1 MSKLDFKEV
10 SKELNIMLNKR
21 PRDGQVR
28 NVVFWFDGEGEFR
41 DKLEELDLE
50 NAKIMEFT
58 GKNYFEIKYTLEV
71 TDLTS
76 NYLIYS
82 PFYKPNPQDNYLLDI
97 CLYSQEFEADIT
109 TIYMREFEID
119 NPALANV
126 IKKYKNFLNS
136 KERRNKLKS
145 YNIKKWNENII
156 HIAVLCAVCKLNVVD
171 FEEALMCLLS
181 DYINEGELL
190 QEVKK
195 YCDIDTLDTFVENK
209 FGITNAF
216 EDVDNLMTNILLLH
230 TSLYLKSPLPNSWKI
245 NLPDTNNF
253 AIKNNAY
260 IFVDRFM
267 KSDYAESFIAISN
280 KVAEKIQFE
289 RITKD
294 WDIEAYEDV
303 DTFIGYDLHIIR
315 NIRDCLTDN
324 VKEFDRYLSI
334 IKQRRKSYWND
345 TLKYEYQ
352 TLHHACKFLSKV
364 DEESKTFPQGT
375 SEILLEKYVKNYF
388 KFDQYYREFVT
399 AYDKAENEDF
409 SELFNK
415 IENTYTNWYLN
426 ELSVKWSNELK
437 LINYTNLNAVK
448 QWDFYSKFVKPCPEK
463 IAIIISDALRYECG
477 EELNKR
483 ISNAFK
489 VKSTLNF
496 AVSTLPSYTALGM
509 ASLLPHNKIEYA
521 GADVYVDGINSSS
534 IENREKILNTFV
546 EGKVYKFEEFN
557 KPQNSVRIKSEIAGQ
572 KVIYIYHDS
581 IDAMGDKT
589 STENK
594 VFVGVEDAFNE
605 IQSIVKKLQNFSIT
619 NIIITADH
627 GFIYKRNDI
636 EEMDKTPNE
645 IENSIISK
653 RRFILTKDNIEP
665 EMSRKIS
672 LDYLLKNTDINVVI
686 PYGVNIYK
694 KQGESKKYVHG
705 GDCLQEIVIP
715 IIQIDNRR
723 SQRDK
728 YTAKNVTISCVSLSN
743 KITSL
748 ITFLEFF
755 QNEKVSEKL
764 LPRNY
769 EVYFED
775 EEGKRISN
783 SVVINA
789 DSKSEDVKDRM
800 CKEKFTLRN
809 QKYDKNKQYYLVVS
823 DYDDSYAERTNLPFT
838 IDILIENDFD
848 L

>member
-41 DKLEELDLE
+41 DKLAELDLE

-71 TDLTS
+71 SDLTS
-76 NYLIYS
+76 NYLIYA
-82 PFYKPNPQDNYLLDI
+82 PFYKPNPQDNYLIDI

-109 TIYMREFEID
+109 TIYMREFGID

-126 IKKYKNFLNS
+126 IKKYKVFLNN

-145 YNIKKWNENII
+145 YNIKKWTENII
-156 HIAVLCAVCKLNVVD
+156 HIAILCAVCKLNVVD
-171 FEEALMCLLS
+171 FEEALMCVLS

-195 YCDIDTLDTFVENK
+195 YCDVETLDTFVENK

-216 EDVDNLMTNILLLH
+216 EDVDNFMTNVLLLH

-267 KSDYAESFIAISN
+267 KSDYAESYIAISN

-289 RITKD
+289 RMTKD

-315 NIRDCLTDN
+315 NIRDCLIDD
-324 VKEFDRYLSI
+324 VKEYDRYLSI

-352 TLHHACKFLSKV
+352 TLHHACKLLSKV
-364 DEESKTFPQGT
+364 DEENRTFPQGT
-375 SEILLEKYVKNYF
+375 AEILLEKYTKNYF
-388 KFDQYYREFVT
+388 KFDQYYREFIT
-399 AYDKAENEDF
+399 AYDKSGNEDF

-426 ELSVKWSNELK
+426 DLSVKWSNELK
-437 LINYTNLNAVK
+437 HIDYKNLNAIK
-448 QWDFYSKFVKPCPEK
+448 QWDFYNKFVKPCPEK
-463 IAIIISDALRYECG
+463 IAVIISDALRYECG

-509 ASLLPHNKIEYA
+509 ASLLPHNKIEYV

-557 KPQNSVRIKSEIAGQ
+557 KPQNSIRIKSEIAGQ

-645 IENSIISK
+645 IENAIISK

-672 LDYLLKNTDINVVI
+672 LDYLIKNTDINVVV

-705 GDCLQEIVIP
+705 GDSLQEIVIP

-723 SQRDK
+723 SQWDK

-764 LPRNY
+764 VARNY

-800 CKEKFTLRN
+800 YKEKFTLRN
-809 QKYDKNKQYYLVVS
+809 QKYDKNKQYYLVIA
-823 DYDDSYAERTNLPFT
+823 DYDDSYAERTKLPFT